1 LHIGRFDEVSI
12 KRTAAVISVLM
23 AAILLLGPITT
34 LYLVRSPPAKL
45 AIIHVFTVAFAISV
59 ALITNARR
67 AELFAGTAA

>member
-1 LHIGRFDEVSI
+1 
-12 KRTAAVISVLM
+12 M